1 VILLDTH
8 SWIWW
13 VHGDSR
19 LPEAYREFINSSKTE
34 GIGVSAISCWEVAM
48 LEARGR
54 ITLPMPIGDWM
65 RFALNVEGLLF
76 LDLTPAIAIESTRLP
91 GDFHRDPADQIIVA
105 TARIHSCPLITLDA
119 KIIAYSHVLVYK
131 SPL

>member
-1 VILLDTH
+1 
-8 SWIWW
+8 
-13 VHGDSR
+13 
-19 LPEAYREFINSSKTE
+19 
-34 GIGVSAISCWEVAM
+34 M